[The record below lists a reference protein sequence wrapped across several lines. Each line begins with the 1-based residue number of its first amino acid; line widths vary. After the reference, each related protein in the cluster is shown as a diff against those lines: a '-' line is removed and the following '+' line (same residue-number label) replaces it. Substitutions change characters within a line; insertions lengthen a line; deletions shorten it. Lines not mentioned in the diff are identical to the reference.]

1 MTLTPTDQRDVSEA
15 IRTSRDT
22 AEVVDALYRFG
33 AGQDMKDEPLF
44 LSAFAPDATLDFTQP
59 ARRFGAEVPVFVGR
73 DAIGGI
79 MATLEPLVTTHTVT
93 NPRVTL
99 DGDRAMLW
107 CLVEAQ
113 HVDRKAPERHLL
125 LKNRYDV
132 DLVRD
137 GGRFVVTSMT
147 IHTMWSDG
155 DPSVLFGPGAVAPA
169 AI

>member
-1 MTLTPTDQRDVSEA
+1 MTLSEADQHDVAEASRSQRDTTEA
-15 IRTSRDT
+15 I
-22 AEVVDALYRFG
+22 DALYRFG

-44 LSAFAPDATLDFTQP
+44 LSAFAPDATLDFTHP
-59 ARRFGAEVPVFVGR
+59 ARHFGGEVPVFVGR
-73 DAIGGI
+73 DAIREI
-79 MATLEPLVTTHTVT
+79 LPTLEPLVTTHTVT

-99 DGDRAMLW
+99 DGDRATLW

-113 HVDRKAPERHLL
+113 HVDRQAPARHLL

-137 GGRFVVTSMT
+137 GDRFVITSMT

-155 DPSVLFGPGAVAPA
+155 DPSVLFGAGAVAPA